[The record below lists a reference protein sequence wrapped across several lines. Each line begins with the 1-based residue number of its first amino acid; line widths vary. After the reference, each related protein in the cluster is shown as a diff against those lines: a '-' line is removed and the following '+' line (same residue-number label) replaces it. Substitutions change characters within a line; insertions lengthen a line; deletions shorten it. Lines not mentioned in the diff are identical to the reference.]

1 MTREDIFGDDLYMW
15 NYHTK
20 NNPGL
25 QTSVFDTMQ
34 IFAKSLLGEF
44 KDGADR
50 YFKYRYLQ
58 YEWVRVTLEQ
68 LRREAWFSSG
78 MIYWMLNDCWPAASG
93 WSIIDFYNL
102 PKDAYYAFKRC
113 SGKLVLSFDKTE
125 GAISLYASAKGEE
138 ISGATV
144 TVYKLKDGA
153 HEKIYEGECEA
164 IPDGSRVIY
173 TYGDELSDGEVLIA
187 DIEANGICDRTFYK
201 NGSLK
206 IKPAA
211 ARLTVNKKE
220 RTVTVSSD
228 EYIHAIELSSDAI
241 FSDNCFS
248 LLPGEE
254 RTVSYTENTDGDI
267 KLTAYTLEF

>member
-1 MTREDIFGDDLYMW
+1 MGYCPEAVCEYIMTLLNS
-15 NYHTK
+15 NYEEWHMQNADK
-20 NNPGL
+20 PY
-25 QTSVFDTMQ
+25 TSFPFNIKKMSISGCLFD
-34 IFAKSLLGEF
+34 FAK
-44 KDGADR
+44 
-50 YFKYRYLQ
+50 
-58 YEWVRVTLEQ
+58 
-68 LRREAWFSSG
+68 
-78 MIYWMLNDCWPAASG
+78 LNDVSKNVISKMTAEQ
-93 WSIIDFYNL
+93 
-102 PKDAYYAFKRC
+102 
-113 SGKLVLSFDKTE
+113 VLAE
-125 GAISLYASAKGEE
+125 
-138 ISGATV
+138 
-144 TVYKLKDGA
+144 
-153 HEKIYEGECEA
+153 YEH
-164 IPDGSRVIY
+164 
-173 TYGDELSDGEVLIA
+173 
-187 DIEANGICDRTFYK
+187 NRTFYK

>member
-1 MTREDIFGDDLYMW
+1 
-15 NYHTK
+15 
-20 NNPGL
+20 
-25 QTSVFDTMQ
+25 
-34 IFAKSLLGEF
+34 
-44 KDGADR
+44 
-50 YFKYRYLQ
+50 
-58 YEWVRVTLEQ
+58 
-68 LRREAWFSSG
+68 
-78 MIYWMLNDCWPAASG
+78 
-93 WSIIDFYNL
+93 
-102 PKDAYYAFKRC
+102 
-113 SGKLVLSFDKTE
+113 
-125 GAISLYASAKGEE
+125 
-138 ISGATV
+138 
-144 TVYKLKDGA
+144 
-153 HEKIYEGECEA
+153 
-164 IPDGSRVIY
+164 VIY

-228 EYIHAIELSSDAI
+228 EYIHAIELSADAI